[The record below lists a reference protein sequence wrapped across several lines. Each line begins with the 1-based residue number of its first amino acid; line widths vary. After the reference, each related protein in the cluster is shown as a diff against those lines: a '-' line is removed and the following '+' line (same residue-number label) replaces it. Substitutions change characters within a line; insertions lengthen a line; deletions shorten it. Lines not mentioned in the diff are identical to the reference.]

1 MSAIISGSIA
11 FDTIMVF
18 NDRFRNH
25 ILPEQV
31 HILNVSFMV
40 PHLRRE
46 YGGCAGNIAYNLKML
61 GEEPVTVSTVGADI
75 GSYSDWLSTNGI
87 DQRYITTLNE
97 HYTAQA
103 YITTD
108 MDDNQITAFHPGAMG
123 EAQQA
128 DIPTDA
134 GAKVGVIAPN
144 GPDGMVKHARQ
155 LVDAGI
161 PFIFDPGQ
169 AMPAFDGD
177 QLREFVDQ
185 ATWVAV
191 NDYES
196 NLLTERTHLDLE
208 DIANRVEA
216 LVVTRGAEGSHIYTN
231 GQVIH
236 IPAAPISQ
244 VADPT
249 GCGDAFR
256 AGLLFGLTREL
267 DWETTGRIASLMGAI
282 KVEQNGTQNHVIE
295 AEGFKS
301 RYQSAFGRS
310 LDIPLGK

>member
-1 MSAIISGSIA
+1 MSAIISGSVA

-18 NDRFRNH
+18 PDRFRNH

-31 HILNVSFMV
+31 HILNVSFLV
-40 PHLRRE
+40 PQLRRE

-61 GEEPVTVSTVGADI
+61 GEEPKTLATVGADI
-75 GSYSDWLSTNGI
+75 GSYSDWMTSQGI
-87 DQRYITTLNE
+87 DQKYVYTLNE

-123 EAQQA
+123 DAHKV
-128 DIPTDA
+128 DVPTDA
-134 GAKVGVIAPN
+134 GAQIGVVAPN
-144 GPDGMVKHARQ
+144 GPEGMVKHARQ
-155 LVDAGI
+155 MVEAGI
-161 PFIFDPGQ
+161 PYIFDPGQ

-177 QLREFVDQ
+177 QLREFIDG
-185 ATWVAV
+185 AAWVAV

-196 NLLTERTHLDLE
+196 RMLMERTNLE
-208 DIANRVEA
+208 LEQIAERVEA
-216 LVVTRGAEGSHIYTN
+216 LIVTRGAEGSQIYTQ
-231 GQVIH
+231 GKTLH

-256 AGLLFGLTREL
+256 AGLLFGLLRGL

-282 KVEQNGTQNHVIE
+282 KVEQSGTQNHSVTGEEI
-295 AEGFKS
+295 KQ
-301 RYQSAFGRS
+301 RYQSAFGA
-310 LDIPLGK
+310 PLEVAIGR